1 MKISTEMRDKKN
13 ILTVAV
19 FSVMGVPPKFLP
31 DLGRITVPS
40 GGKINEIS
48 VISVITEILKT
59 TKNS

>member
-19 FSVMGVPPKFLP
+19 FSVMGVPRKFLP

-48 VISVITEILKT
+48 VISVIT
-59 TKNS
+59 